1 MMRRKLSG
9 FVALLTFFY
18 VAGLPLACGT
28 STSVPESVDTDG
40 DGLSDRDELLLYKTS
55 PLLADTDGDGWS
67 DYAEIIDFAFDPE
80 HAPYRFN
87 PRIADLPELAIV
99 FTSPPLLTIEMT
111 DANGEEWSVQT
122 TRTSENTLTVTTSIG
137 TTDSQSETI
146 STPTEV
152 VEEEGVSE
160 TVVVTPPGDA
170 GDEASRDAGNDT
182 DAGADESKDGDGG
195 RPSFERPE
203 LDVTRELTVTRM
215 RAVSVGYG
223 PSSTVET
230 AITLTEE
237 QAAQYREAIALA
249 ESYARSR
256 EVTAISG
263 RLLVTGT
270 IENRGNVAFRVINLL
285 LSATMLNAPP
295 AFTPVGNLHLDA
307 EQYSDFQPFA
317 LAPGEV
323 TAPLNFVRFDLA
335 LEAAETIFRNAEALL
350 IQLGVFEID
359 DATGRAFAFTIGEAR
374 AKTALIMIDYG
385 GRRPNEW
392 HQVATKSDPSRT
404 SIPLR
409 EAFEE
414 ILRIP
419 VEASWA
425 TGLTTIRSVG
435 PGRWAM
441 TIDSDNGSGIVTTRT
456 YDSMLET
463 YDFDDIELFA
473 GDTLRLVYQGP

>member
-1 MMRRKLSG
+1 MRRKLSG
-9 FVALLTFFY
+9 FVALFMIFY

-67 DYAEIIDFAFDPE
+67 DYAEVIDFAFDPE

-122 TRTSENTLTVTTSIG
+122 TRTSENSLTVTTSVG
-137 TTDSQSETI
+137 TTDRRSDTI

-152 VEEEGVSE
+152 VEEEQVSE
-160 TVVVTPPGDA
+160 TIAVTPTGDA
-170 GDEASRDAGNDT
+170 GDETSRDAGSDAAVDAEEPND
-182 DAGADESKDGDGG
+182 DDGKK
-195 RPSFERPE
+195 PSVERPE
-203 LDVTRELTVTRM
+203 LDVTRDLTVTRT
-215 RAVSVGYG
+215 RAVATGYE

-230 AITLTEE
+230 AITLTDA
-237 QAAQYREAIALA
+237 QAAQYVEAIELA
-249 ESYARSR
+249 ESYARSHD
-256 EVTAISG
+256 VTAISG
-263 RLLVTGT
+263 RLLITGT
-270 IENRGNVAFRVINLL
+270 IENRGNIAFRVINLL
-285 LSATMLNAPP
+285 LSATMVNDTP
-295 AFTPVGNLHLDA
+295 AITPVGNLHLDA

-335 LEAAETIFRNAEALL
+335 LEAAEAIFRNAEALL

-392 HQVATKSDPSRT
+392 HQVATKADPSRT
-404 SIPLR
+404 SVPIR
-409 EAFEE
+409 EALED

-425 TGLTTIRSVG
+425 TGLTTLRNVG
-435 PGRWAM
+435 PGRWALS
-441 TIDSDNGSGIVTTRT
+441 IDSDNGSGIVTTRT
-456 YDSMLET
+456 FDSMVEP
-463 YDFDDIELFA
+463 YDFDAIELFA